1 MPRQITSATSLD
13 NLRKEAKR
21 WLKALRDGDAEA
33 RARFER
39 AYAPSGP
46 AEAGRHVHAAPAKPG
61 LRDVQHALAREHGRD
76 SWIALTQA
84 VEKPQHDRLTE
95 DMLLAFNGHD
105 EQALQR
111 LNDHYKRLFSF
122 EDLWAEIWRR
132 VYSFRQRAFRGTDKS
147 LRLDEAQ
154 TVVAQDAGYGSW
166 KAMTEAAAT
175 GAPPVPPFTIDE
187 AESAIGPARM
197 LNPTEWDAVIAA
209 LKERR
214 LNAFH
219 ANGMLTDT
227 LLARIAEIDH
237 VTSLTLGA

>member
-33 RARFER
+33 RARFEQ

-76 SWIALTQA
+76 NWIALKQA
-84 VEKPQHDRLTE
+84 VEQPQHDRLTE

-111 LNDHYKRLFSF
+111 LNDHYKRLFIV
-122 EDLWAEIWRR
+122 EL
-132 VYSFRQRAFRGTDKS
+132 
-147 LRLDEAQ
+147 
-154 TVVAQDAGYGSW
+154 
-166 KAMTEAAAT
+166 
-175 GAPPVPPFTIDE
+175 
-187 AESAIGPARM
+187 
-197 LNPTEWDAVIAA
+197 
-209 LKERR
+209 
-214 LNAFH
+214 
-219 ANGMLTDT
+219 
-227 LLARIAEIDH
+227 DH
-237 VTSLTLGA
+237 VTSLTLGGSRELTDDGLLLLARMSQLERLNLSEFPGGNLTDRGLEVLRHLPNLRRFEMTWQRGITDVGVANLKYCDQ

>member
-1 MPRQITSATSLD
+1 MSRQITSATSLD

-33 RARFER
+33 RARLER
-39 AYAPSGP
+39 AYP
-46 AEAGRHVHAAPAKPG
+46 AAPATPV

-76 SWIALTQA
+76 SWIALKQA
-84 VEKPQHDRLTE
+84 VEQPQHDRLTE

-111 LNDHYKRLFSF
+111 LNDHYERLFSF

-166 KAMTEAAAT
+166 KAFTEAAVT
-175 GAPPVPPFTIDE
+175 GASPVPAYVIDE
-187 AESAIGPARM
+187 AENQIGPARI
-197 LNPTEWDAVIAA
+197 LNQTEWDELIAA
-209 LKERR
+209 MKERR
-214 LNAFH
+214 LTAF
-219 ANGMLTDT
+219 NPIGLLTD
-227 LLARIAEIDH
+227 A
-237 VTSLTLGA
+237 